1 MTKTNAKAPA
11 NGLLTQAG
19 PINNLMAATFSQF
32 NGAMLDAIVT
42 LQRESV
48 GFLGKR
54 LSSDLNFQRNAM
66 EVREIGQLSQLQQ
79 DWIAE
84 TLADYS
90 AQTAKIIEV
99 TTRAAKAE
107 AENLAEA
114 QSSLTKAVSEH
125 AEAYK
130 PSIAAE

>member
-54 LSSDLNFQRNAM
+54 LSCDLNFQRNAM